1 MIHEQQKGSLLKIFF
16 LESSSTSPTVSF
28 SYFHLSSVI
37 RKKNHFGLL
46 QLQLKF
52 RDQEEL
58 LIASL
63 LWEKKSGSLAD
74 LTHSFW
80 LILERFLWFLF
91 ILPLLN
97 PPTPNVLMNL
107 LEALCT
113 SLWYSNANWNT
124 WAIYHLYLDVLSFT
138 HFTKGGAFKK

>member
-1 MIHEQQKGSLLKIFF
+1 MNSKRAHCLRSFFWNPLPLLPQ
-16 LESSSTSPTVSF
+16 SPSPTFICPVW
-28 SYFHLSSVI
+28 LE
-37 RKKNHFGLL
+37 KKNHFGLL

-124 WAIYHLYLDVLSFT
+124 RAIYHLYLDVLSFT